1 MLCDHAHVFLANMRQ
16 VLWLDYKK
24 FRGKVEA
31 AIDAILGE
39 NTLPASRQDV
49 RQQIASMNQYFES
62 AYQSVKKLLEERREA
77 VMQELTAEDDDNV
90 ARLRSLRITGTY
102 FQVPEDLFEVLLLL
116 NEGGTLQ

>member
-31 AIDAILGE
+31 AIDTILGE